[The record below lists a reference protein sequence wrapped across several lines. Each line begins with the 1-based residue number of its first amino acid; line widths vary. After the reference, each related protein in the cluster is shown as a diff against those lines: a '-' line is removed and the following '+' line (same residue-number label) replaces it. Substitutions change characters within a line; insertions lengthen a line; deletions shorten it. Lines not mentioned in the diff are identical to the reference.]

1 MGRKR
6 REKIRSKTDAAARP
20 AKAAPATVNGIHFL
34 RASAVA
40 VAVFALLFSFV
51 AVTAIS
57 QKSNTVDEPVH
68 VLAGYSYLKWGDFRL
83 NPEHPPLAKMW
94 AALPLLARGRTLRL
108 DTQSARYFA
117 GVITAANLQEFFP
130 GTPVETVFFIAKLQM
145 VFVAIALGIFVF
157 AWSKELFGFQA
168 AVAALFFYALD
179 PNILAHSQLVHTDIA
194 FTAFSFICI
203 YFLWRAF
210 RELTWSNLLLF
221 YLFCG
226 LAAATKHS
234 FALMLPIGAAL
245 ALVKIF
251 SSQLLPC
258 AIGKTRS
265 ITGHTGK
272 AIVLAGVFVGALLG
286 SYLLLWASYGFR
298 FDAVPAP
305 GLPLS
310 SAALMPEQPILRI
323 WVSFLLE
330 FHLFPEAWINGQL
343 FNLKHLARTAY
354 LLGEVSDTG
363 FWAYFPVAFAVKTPL
378 PTLLLLAA
386 AVYLL
391 ARKRIDRMTGLFL
404 LIPVVVYFSLAV
416 ASRMNIGLR
425 HILPIYPFLFVL
437 IGGTAWE
444 LWKESSRLKK
454 AGLTLIAL
462 WYLGSAFFIYP
473 HHLAYFN
480 ELAGGPGNGYK
491 ILVDSNLD
499 WGQDLKGLKTFMEDR
514 GIKKIYLSYFGTAD
528 PCSYRIDFVYLAS
541 PPPRPA
547 PCGQEND
554 GGGAPGFIA
563 VSATGRFLVK
573 NYYEWLQHYRPIAQI
588 GYSIFVYDIRGNAA
602 AHKNLGIVYL
612 KSGLLKEARREFELA
627 GEPLAKKDI
636 AELDLGNEA
645 AVYVNL
651 GAVFFEDGMLDEAIV
666 LFQRAI
672 RLKPDDSDAHSNL
685 GGVYLSKNRVDDAIK
700 ELDSAVRINPNN
712 AEAHNNLGSAYLRK
726 ARHELAIAEYK
737 EALRLRPDFEDAQKN
752 LQTLLPARPPT
763 GKPSP

>member
-6 REKIRSKTDAAARP
+6 REKVRSKTGTAAWP
-20 AKAAPATVNGIHFL
+20 VKTAPTTVNDTQSL
-34 RASAVA
+34 RASVAA
-40 VAVFALLFSFV
+40 VAVFVLLFSVV
-51 AVTAIS
+51 AVTAIP

-68 VLAGYSYLKWGDFRL
+68 VLAGYSYLKWADFRL

-94 AALPLLARGRTLRL
+94 AAVPLLARSQAPRP
-108 DTQSARYFA
+108 DTRSARYFS
-117 GVITAANLQEFFP
+117 GIITVANLQEFFP
-130 GTPVETVFFIAKLQM
+130 GTAVETVFFAAKLQM
-145 VFVAIALGIFVF
+145 VLLAIALGIFVF

-179 PNILAHSQLVHTDIA
+179 PNILAHSQIVHTDIA
-194 FTAFSFICI
+194 FTTFFFICI

-210 RELTWSNLLLF
+210 RELTWLNLLFL

-234 FALMLPIGAAL
+234 FVLMLPIAAAL

-251 SSQLLPC
+251 SSQPLLC

-265 ITGHTGK
+265 ITDHPGK
-272 AIVLAGVFVGALLG
+272 AVVLAAVFVGALL
-286 SYLLLWASYGFR
+286 SAYLLLWASYGFR

-305 GLPLS
+305 GRPLS
-310 SAALMPEQPILRI
+310 LAALMPEQPFLRT
-323 WVSFLLE
+323 WVSILLE
-330 FHLFPEAWINGQL
+330 FHLFPEAWISGQL
-343 FNLKHLARTAY
+343 FNLKYLARTSY
-354 LLGEVSDTG
+354 LLGATSDTG
-363 FWAYFPVAFAVKTPL
+363 FWIYFPVAFAVKTPL

-386 AVYLL
+386 AVYLF

-425 HILPIYPFLFVL
+425 HILPIYPLLFVL

-444 LWKESSRLKK
+444 LWKEPMRLRR
-454 AGLTLIAL
+454 AALALLAL

-480 ELAGGPGNGYK
+480 ELAGGPRNGYK
-491 ILVDSNLD
+491 ILIDSNLD
-499 WGQDLKGLKTFMEDR
+499 WGQDLKGLKTFMESR
-514 GIKKIYLSYFGTAD
+514 GIKKIYMSYFGTAD
-528 PCSYRIDFVYLAS
+528 PCVYRIDFVYLTS
-541 PPPRPA
+541 LPPRSA
-547 PCGQEND
+547 PCGQEKD
-554 GGGAPGFIA
+554 GGDAPGFIA
-563 VSATGRFLVK
+563 ISATSRFLVK
-573 NYYEWLQHYRPIAQI
+573 NYYEWLKDYQPIAQI

-612 KSGLLKEARREFELA
+612 KTGLLKEARREFALA

-636 AELDLGNEA
+636 ADLDLGNEA

-651 GAVFFEDGMLDEAIV
+651 GAAFFEDGMLDEAIV

-672 RLKPDDSDAHSNL
+672 RLNPDDSDAHSNL

-700 ELDSAVRINPNN
+700 ELDSAVKINPNN

-763 GKPSP
+763 GKPNP